1 MPFTGR
7 NKAGSGIAESKAGP
21 DSGYFRRLGRRLTA
35 DLDRLDAEELAETS
49 EASGACQASDC
60 RRGEEVTMLGRLR
73 SVETCPTASTGGLEA
88 EFFDGTDAVGLV
100 WIGRRRI
107 PGIEPGRRIL
117 VRGRIG
123 ERDGAKVMYNPYYE
137 LRGNL

>member
-1 MPFTGR
+1 MPFSGR
-7 NKAGSGIAESKAGP
+7 NRAVSGAAVPEAGP
-21 DSGYFRRLGRRLTA
+21 DSGYFRRLGFRLTA
-35 DLDRLDAEELAETS
+35 DLDRLDAQELAQTS
-49 EASGACQASDC
+49 QASGACQAAEC

-73 SVETCPTASTGGLEA
+73 SVEECPQAATGCLEA
-88 EFFDGTDAVGLV
+88 EFFDGTDAVTLV

-123 ERDGAKVMYNPYYE
+123 DRDGAKVIFNPYYE
-137 LRGNL
+137 LRENS

>member
-1 MPFTGR
+1 MPFTGGNR
-7 NKAGSGIAESKAGP
+7 AESGVAGRKAGP

-49 EASGACQASDC
+49 EASGACRADEC
-60 RRGEEVTMLGRLR
+60 RRGEEVTMLGKLR
-73 SVETCPTASTGGLEA
+73 SVEACPKAAGANLQA
-88 EFFDGTDAVGLV
+88 EFYDGTDAVTLV

-107 PGIEPGRRIL
+107 PGIDPGRRIL

-123 ERDGAKVMYNPYYE
+123 ERDGAKVIFNPYYE
-137 LRGNL
+137 LRENS